1 MMSDLSEEAD
11 LEIHHIDNRESLMT
25 QTSFRRKL
33 VTLMQTICRVEI
45 VAFIQA
51 FSYGI
56 HGVIRTNLIIEKM
69 CRVDLNISESICQ
82 EWLDYLHSIII
93 A

>member
-1 MMSDLSEEAD
+1 MTSESDSFASAGAD
-11 LEIHHIDNRESLMT
+11 LEPEFSNDSESLIT

-33 VTLMQTICRVEI
+33 VNLVQIICRVEI

-51 FSYGI
+51 FAYGL

-69 CRVDLNISESICQ
+69 CRVDLNISESVCQ
-82 EWLDYLHSIII
+82 E
-93 A
+93 